1 MMIAFPPTP
10 APTRAIAATL
20 TRFAP
25 APTGSLH
32 LGHVLNALYVWNTAR
47 LLGCRVLLRI
57 EDHDRERSRPAFE
70 RGILDDLD
78 WLGFAPDI
86 YPTEAFRHG
95 RCDGRQSDRDHVYR
109 AAVEQLRRL
118 DAVYAC
124 ECTRRTVRSL
134 LGRGPRSSPA
144 RSFATR
150 APAATSGCRWWTG
163 TDGASAWTIDS
174 SISMTALLGPQ
185 TQRPGEQCGDVLIR
199 DRRGNWTYQFAV
211 TVDDLS
217 QDVDLVIRGIDLLQS
232 TGRQIQLARL
242 LGRRVP
248 PAYLHHPLIMKSPD
262 QKLSKSDGDT
272 GIRGPRVGRLES
284 RAHPRRGRVPNRSTM
299 IGLGARRGS
308 EDPGATLV
316 GRLAGLSVAGAG
328 VFRPRPGRRATALRS
343 TPLVPRHE
351 RRRTIL
357 KLEGVY
363 SVSADAVRGER

>member
-109 AAVEQLRRL
+109 AAAEQLRRL

-124 ECTRRTVRSL
+124 ECTRRTLAPSTRV
-134 LGRGPRSSPA
+134 A
-144 RSFATR
+144 RSGQASG
-150 APAATSGCRWWTG
+150 PASGSGQELRYPGTCREKRLPLVNGYGWRVRMDDRLEHFD
-163 TDGASAWTIDS
+163 DGR
-174 SISMTALLGPQ
+174 LGPQ

-199 DRRGNWTYQFAV
+199 DRRGNWSYQFAV
-211 TVDDLS
+211 TVDDLA
-217 QDVDLVIRGIDLLQS
+217 QEVDLVIRGIDLLQS

-272 GIRGPRVGRLES
+272 GIEALASAGWSRERILEEAAS
-284 RAHPRRGRVPNRSTM
+284 R
-299 IGLGARRGS
+299 I
-308 EDPGATLV
+308 DPQ
-316 GRLAGLSVAGAG
+316 
-328 VFRPRPGRRATALRS
+328 
-343 TPLVPRHE
+343 
-351 RRRTIL
+351 
-357 KLEGVY
+357 
-363 SVSADAVRGER
+363 